1 MPFTV
6 GLRPRQPL
14 RAFALATAAAM
25 TGSLLLAAPAA
36 AAPAQRGAI
45 TGKVVVKGTG
55 KAHAGA
61 LVWAYR
67 KKPGTRTWV
76 RTAQTTTSSKGRFSV
91 RLPDGRYRLLVGG
104 EGRARIG
111 WVGGQSVWTPVSA
124 KKRLTATSGRTL
136 TVKRGRLTKAPRT
149 GLAPV
154 GTVTATFTDVN
165 GLRTIGDLRYRVR
178 RDGRGGAWVYAKA
191 SGTAYLGDLEGGTHT
206 LEYRTVGAGAWQ
218 RVLTTVKAPGTTSVA
233 LELPAVIRPYG
244 AAPYAVVSRAGKPV
258 SGPAR
263 AGDVVSV
270 EASRAFS
277 YPASALTLTY
287 RWLRDG
293 TPVGGATSA
302 RYTVTD
308 ADRGR
313 TLTAEVTAS
322 RSGYT
327 SASVRSRTLAVSRT
341 TTTSTVTL
349 SRPSARYGDTD
360 QVTATARVVAADG
373 GSAAGS
379 VTFDQNCTVNDT
391 TDDPCLG
398 SWSRTVA
405 VGASGVVTVRLPE
418 HLGRYSRIR
427 ATYRPTAATGPASSS
442 ATAPFTITPRAS
454 KTSVSLVKRT
464 VSAGSRAKVKVT
476 VTVPGGIRKRDVVG
490 SVVVRAD
497 GKVVGRT
504 TSLQDRPANVTIRLK
519 RLPRGTYKV
528 RATFKAYDGGDGAQ
542 SAAKS
547 STSKPVTLR
556 VR

>member
-1 MPFTV
+1 MPTTV
-6 GLRPRQPL
+6 GLFPRHPV
-14 RAFALATAAAM
+14 RALALATAAAM
-25 TGSLLLAAPAA
+25 TGSLLLAASPAA
-36 AAPAQRGAI
+36 AAPQRGAI

-111 WVGGQSVWTPVSA
+111 WVGGPSVWTPISA
-124 KKRLTATSGRTL
+124 KKKLTATSGRTL
-136 TVKRGRLTKAPRT
+136 TVKRGRVTKAPRT

-154 GTVTATFTDVN
+154 GSATVTFTDVK
-165 GLRTIGDLRYRVR
+165 GLRTVGDLRYRIR
-178 RDGRGGAWVYAKA
+178 RDGRGGAWVYAKG
-191 SGTAYLGDLEGGTHT
+191 STAYLGDLEGGAHT
-206 LEYRTVGAGAWQ
+206 LEYRTVGAGTWQ
-218 RVLTTVKAPGTTSVA
+218 RALTTVKAPGTTTASLVM
-233 LELPAVIRPYG
+233 PAVIRPYG
-244 AAPYAVVSRAGKPV
+244 ATPYALVSRAGKPV

-263 AGDVVSV
+263 VGDVVSV
-270 EASRAFS
+270 DASRAFS
-277 YPASALTLTY
+277 YPASALTLGY

-293 TPVGGATSA
+293 SPIGGATTA

-327 SASVRSRTLAVSRT
+327 SASVRSRALAVSRT
-341 TTTSTVTL
+341 TTTTTVTL
-349 SRPSARYGDTD
+349 SQPSARYGNTD
-360 QVTATARVVAADG
+360 RVNVTARVVAADG

-379 VTFDQNCTVNDT
+379 VTFDQNCTVYDT
-391 TDDPCLG
+391 SHDPCLG

-427 ATYRPTAATGPASSS
+427 ATYRPTAATGPATSS
-442 ATAPFTITPRAS
+442 ATAPFTVTPRAS
-454 KTSVSLVKRT
+454 KTTLTLVKRT
-464 VSAGSRAKVKVT
+464 VSAGSRAKVKVA

-490 SVVVRAD
+490 SVVVRAN

-504 TSLQDRPANVTIRLK
+504 SYAQDRPANVTIRLK
-519 RLPRGTYKV
+519 RLPRGTYKL
-528 RATFKAYDGGDGAQ
+528 RASFKAYYGGDGSQ

-547 STSKPVTLR
+547 STSRPVTLR